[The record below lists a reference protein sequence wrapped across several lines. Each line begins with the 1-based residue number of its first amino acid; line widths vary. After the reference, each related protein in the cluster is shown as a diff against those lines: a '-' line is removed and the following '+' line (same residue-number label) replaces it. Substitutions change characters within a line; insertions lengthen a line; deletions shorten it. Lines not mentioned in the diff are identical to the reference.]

1 MQERAHLFVTRGR
14 SSGNSRL
21 TRPQQRWAQATVVHA
36 HKPTHKPGLV
46 CPAEL
51 PTPSSRLTT
60 VPPRDKASDQEPVAS
75 LSLGSYEV
83 GAFLTN

>member
-36 HKPTHKPGLV
+36 HKPHTSQASFAQQS
-46 CPAEL
+46 CL
-51 PTPSSRLTT
+51 PHRVGSRLCLHGTKPQT
-60 VPPRDKASDQEPVAS
+60 KNRWLHSA
-75 LSLGSYEV
+75 
-83 GAFLTN
+83 